1 MFTLNEITKHHVQSS
16 DSSGTS
22 ETSDSSVEEND
33 AKNMTLHLRVTD
45 TTFLP
50 KRSGKFTFPYL
61 LVAFFLTFDFLCL
74 ILIAHI

>member
-1 MFTLNEITKHHVQSS
+1 MFTLNEITKHYVQSS

-33 AKNMTLHLRVTD
+33 TKKMTLHLRVTD
-45 TTFLP
+45 ITFIP

-61 LVAFFLTFDFLCL
+61 LNNFF
-74 ILIAHI
+74 